1 MPQRPL
7 FPEKPGLQV
16 AACEFDEMNLQIGE
30 RIELERIDSAD
41 RTRYFTSLIGY
52 LRNQSLLVKTPI
64 VGGLPLPI
72 ADDALMAVR
81 VFSGTKAFAFIV
93 PVIRACISPAHYLHL
108 AFPKTIQCAEIRK
121 ALRVSLRLAA
131 KAKAV
136 NAQAL
141 PQAVEIT
148 DLSISGAHVESD
160 QLLGQKGQHLQLSF
174 AFRIHPHDYEAHLN
188 LKARIQ
194 SMEHHTPASGG
205 NAVYVH
211 GVEFEDLGSAEMILL
226 QSYIYQLL
234 IAEHHRI
241 V

>member
-16 AACEFDEMNLQIGE
+16 AICEFNEMNLQIGE
-30 RIELERIDSAD
+30 RIELERTGSAD
-41 RTRYFTSLIGY
+41 KTRYFTSLIGY

-64 VGGLPLPI
+64 VDGLPLPI
-72 ADDALMAVR
+72 ADGALTAGRGVSGDND
-81 VFSGTKAFAFIV
+81 FSFIV
-93 PVIRACISPAHYLHL
+93 PVIRVCISPVHYLHL
-108 AFPKTIQCAEIRK
+108 AFPSTIQCAEIRK

-131 KAKAV
+131 RAKAA

-141 PQAVEIT
+141 PQGVEIT

-160 QLLGQKGQHLQLSF
+160 KILGQKGQHLQLSF
-174 AFRIHPHDYEAHLN
+174 AFRINPNDYEAHLN

-194 SMEHHTPASGG
+194 SVEHHTPAREGS
-205 NAVYVH
+205 AVYVH
-211 GVEFEDLGSAEMILL
+211 GVEFEGLGSAEMILL

>member
-16 AACEFDEMNLQIGE
+16 AICDFDEMNLQIGE

-41 RTRYFTSLIGY
+41 KTRYFTSLIGY

-72 ADDALMAVR
+72 ADEALMAVR

-93 PVIRACISPAHYLHL
+93 PVIRVCISPAHYLHL
-108 AFPKTIQCAEIRK
+108 AFPSTIQCAEIRK
-121 ALRVSLRLAA
+121 ALRVSLRLTA

-141 PQAVEIT
+141 PQGVEIT

-160 QLLGQKGQHLQLSF
+160 KMLGQKGQHLQLSF
-174 AFRIHPHDYEAHLN
+174 AFRINPNDYEAHLN

-194 SMEHHTPASGG
+194 SVEHHTPAREGS
-205 NAVYVH
+205 AVYVH
-211 GVEFEDLGSAEMILL
+211 GVEFEGLGSAEMILL